1 MNYKLEVN
9 GNTYKMY
16 LDDFLVADCTFDVK
30 TFDYFGFLSLNCCTA
45 DILVDDFY
53 VNIADTELPPVIE
66 KLPSPV
72 VALGEDGKSI
82 KWDRIAGANLYTVY
96 IDGEVVKTS
105 NKTKYEFENTLSA
118 GEHKVQVKAVSEDT
132 FEALD
137 SDLSA
142 EVVYTVAASS
152 SESTDNGEKGC
163 GSTAAFG
170 SLALAGIIAAAVSK
184 RKR

>member
-1 MNYKLEVN
+1 M
-9 GNTYKMY
+9 
-16 LDDFLVADCTFDVK
+16 
-30 TFDYFGFLSLNCCTA
+30 
-45 DILVDDFY
+45 
-53 VNIADTELPPVIE
+53 
-66 KLPSPV
+66 
-72 VALGEDGKSI
+72 GEDGKSI